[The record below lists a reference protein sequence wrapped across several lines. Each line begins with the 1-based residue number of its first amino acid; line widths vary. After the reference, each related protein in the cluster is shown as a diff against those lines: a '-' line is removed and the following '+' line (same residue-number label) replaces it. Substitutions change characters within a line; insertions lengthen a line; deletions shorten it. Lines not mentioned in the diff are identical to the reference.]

1 MNSQKR
7 VLILGDDASPADSS
21 SFPTE
26 NAEIKSLLL
35 SGPREEWLDRIK
47 AEGPDHVVMDL
58 SMLENLLRN
67 ASEMDG
73 TRRQLEESE
82 RRFRR
87 IADRLTDGIL
97 VSENGKLVYAN
108 SRACEI
114 FGISFEELTEL
125 RGADLVAPEEQ
136 ERVTR
141 LWRESEQ
148 RGEFPSSIECWFL
161 RKDGERRFIHSRI
174 QRFRDSEAT
183 PSLLM
188 IVTDITEKK
197 SAEIRLQESEEK
209 FRNLAEQS
217 PNMIFINRA
226 GKVAYANRLC
236 EETMGYTREEFYS
249 PDFNFLSLIAPED
262 RDRITQNI
270 RQHWQGRDLEPYRY
284 GLVTRNGERI
294 EGLITTKLIMYE
306 KQPAILGIITDIT
319 ALVSAETTIRNTLR
333 EKELLIKEIHHRVK
347 NNMQVISSLLRLQS
361 AGITDRRCL
370 AVLKEAQERVRV
382 MALVYEKL
390 YQSQNLVRIDFSGY
404 LRSLMLGLQ
413 SAYPVTRKI
422 RIQFSLESVELGLDQ
437 AVPCGLIVNELVSN
451 VYKHAFPSSWK
462 GNPCLRIGL
471 KRTAGH
477 MLELT
482 VRDNGTG
489 IPKRTDPRKTKSF
502 GLYLVRLLV
511 QDQLGGTLG
520 ISRVRGTNYRI
531 RFRLAAAED
540 SESRMAP
547 DGETAG
553 EDCSPENRGQSPEK

>member
-1 MNSQKR
+1 MTSQQR
-7 VLILGDDASPADSS
+7 VLILGNDASTADSS
-21 SFPTE
+21 SFPAE
-26 NAEIKSLLL
+26 NVEIKSLIL
-35 SGPREEWLDRIK
+35 SDPSGEWLDRIK
-47 AEGPDHVVMDL
+47 AMGPDRVVMDL

-67 ASEMDG
+67 ASVMDG

-87 IADRLTDGIL
+87 IADRLSDGIL
-97 VSENGKLVYAN
+97 VSENGRLVYTN

-114 FGISFEELTEL
+114 FGISYEELTGL
-125 RGADLVAPEEQ
+125 RGADLVAPEDQ
-136 ERVTR
+136 ERVAL

-148 RGEFPSSIECWFL
+148 RGEFPPSIECWFL

-174 QRFRDSEAT
+174 QRFRDSEASS
-183 PSLLM
+183 SLLM
-188 IVTDITEKK
+188 IVNDVTENKL
-197 SAEIRLQESEEK
+197 AEIRLLESEEK

-236 EETMGYTREEFYS
+236 EERMGYTREQFYS
-249 PDFNFLSLIAPED
+249 PEFDFLSLIAPED

-270 RQHWQGRDLEPYRY
+270 RQHWQGRELEPYRY
-284 GLVTRNGERI
+284 GLVTAGGERI
-294 EGLITTKLIMYE
+294 EALITTKLITYE

-319 ALVSAETTIRNTLR
+319 ALVSAEATIRGALR

-347 NNMQVISSLLRLQS
+347 NNMQVISSLLRIQS
-361 AGITDRRCL
+361 AGVTDRRCL

-382 MALVYEKL
+382 MSLVYEKL
-390 YQSQNLVRIDFSGY
+390 YQSENLVRIDFSEY
-404 LRSLMLGLQ
+404 LRSLVLGLQ

-422 RIQFSLESVELGLDQ
+422 RLQFGLESVALGLDQ

-451 VYKHAFPSSWK
+451 VYKHAFPPSRK
-462 GNPCLRIGL
+462 GDACLRIGL
-471 KRTAGH
+471 KRTAGR

-489 IPKRTDPRKTKSF
+489 ISKRTDPRKTKSF

-520 ISRVRGTNYRI
+520 ISRSRGTTFRI
-531 RFRLAAAED
+531 RFRIAAAED
-540 SESRMAP
+540 SDSRMAP
-547 DGETAG
+547 DAETAAA
-553 EDCSPENRGQSPEK
+553 DCSPENRGRSPEK